1 MKTEITELT
10 AAWRAYTYPASE
22 AAFYNAERTLLKFH
36 AKYGTIDIATIKELI
51 R

>member
-10 AAWRAYTYPASE
+10 AAWSAYTYPTSE
-22 AAFYNAERTLLKFH
+22 SAFYAAEKVLLKFH
-36 AKYGTIDIATIKELI
+36 AKYGTIDIATIKQLI